1 MNTIQNMKKVAPAH
15 VSMPLRV
22 RLHGVGVLGPGLDN
36 WAQCRACLRGEAA
49 YQAAATVLPAPEML
63 PPAERRRA
71 SRVIKLALAIGAE
84 AVQHAA
90 ADAAQLASVFIS
102 STGDGHNCHAL
113 CETLASTQRD
123 ISPTRFH
130 NSVHNTAAGYWCIAT
145 GATGPCQVLAAHD
158 ASFAAGLLEAAV
170 QVHTEQRDVLLLAY
184 DSDYPEP
191 LKTFRPIPDAAGVA
205 LLLRPAAEA
214 AAARPADAQ
223 ALAELDITW
232 RADGASATHG
242 VAQPALDA
250 GLQAL
255 SDTIPA
261 MRALPLLQ
269 QLASGQAGQVWIA
282 GLPGQGLQIGVQPC
296 A

>member
-1 MNTIQNMKKVAPAH
+1 MNTMQNMKKAAPANAAA
-15 VSMPLRV
+15 SLRV
-22 RLHGVGVLGPGLDN
+22 RVHGVGVLGPGLAN

-90 ADAAQLASVFIS
+90 ADAARLASVFIS

-145 GATGPCQVLAAHD
+145 GATGPCQVLAAYD

-191 LKTFRPIPDAAGVA
+191 LKTCRPVPDVAGVA
-205 LLLRPAAEA
+205 LLLRPVLEPVAAG
-214 AAARPADAQ
+214 PADAQ
-223 ALAELDITW
+223 ALAELAITW
-232 RADGASATHG
+232 CAGSPLVASSIM
-242 VAQPALDA
+242 QPPLDA

-269 QLASGQAGQVWIA
+269 QLASGQAGQVWVE

-296 A
+296 V

>member
-1 MNTIQNMKKVAPAH
+1 MNTSQNMNKMTATAH
-15 VSMPLRV
+15 ASRPLRV
-22 RLHGVGVLGPGLDN
+22 RLHGVGVLGPGLEN

-49 YQAAATVLPAPEML
+49 YQSAATVLPAPDML

-90 ADAAQLASVFIS
+90 ADAARLASVFSS
-102 STGDGHNCHAL
+102 STGDGQNCHAL
-113 CETLASTQRD
+113 CETLVSPQRD

-145 GATGPCQVLAAHD
+145 GATGPCQVLAAYD

-170 QVHTEQRDVLLLAY
+170 QVHAEQRDVLLLAY

-191 LKTFRPIPDAAGVA
+191 LKTCRPVPDAAGVA
-205 LLLRPAAEA
+205 LLLRPATE
-214 AAARPADAQ
+214 PADAQ
-223 ALAELDITW
+223 ALAELAVTW
-232 RADGASATHG
+232 CAGAPP
-242 VAQPALDA
+242 VASSVTQPALDA

-269 QLASGQAGQVWIA
+269 LLAREQAGQVWVA

>member
-1 MNTIQNMKKVAPAH
+1 MNTPQNMKP
-15 VSMPLRV
+15 SMQQPTLRV
-22 RLHGVGVLGPGLDN
+22 RLHGVGVLGPGLAN

-49 YQAAATVLPAPEML
+49 YQPAPTVLPAPEML

-113 CETLASTQRD
+113 CETLASPQRD

-145 GATGPCQVLAAHD
+145 GATGPCQVLAAYD
-158 ASFAAGLLEAAV
+158 ASLAAGLLEAAV

-191 LKTFRPIPDAAGVA
+191 LKACRPVPDVAGVA

-214 AAARPADAQ
+214 ADAP
-223 ALAELDITW
+223 ALAELAISW
-232 RADGASATHG
+232 HADAANDQLSTP
-242 VAQPALDA
+242 QPALDA

-255 SDTIPA
+255 SQTIPA
-261 MRALPLLQ
+261 MRALPLLHV
-269 QLASGQAGQVWIA
+269 LANEQPGQVCIE
-282 GLPGQGLQIGVQPC
+282 GLPGQGLQIGVRPC
-296 A
+296 V

>member
-1 MNTIQNMKKVAPAH
+1 MNTTQNMNKLTPAH
-15 VSMPLRV
+15 ASMSLCV
-22 RLHGVGVLGPGLDN
+22 RLHGVGMLGPGLDN
-36 WAQCRACLRGEAA
+36 WTQCRACLRGEAA

-71 SRVIKLALAIGAE
+71 SRVIKLTLAIGAE

-90 ADAAQLASVFIS
+90 ADAAELASVFIS

-145 GATGPCQVLAAHD
+145 GATGPCQVLAAYD

-191 LKTFRPIPDAAGVA
+191 LKTCRPMPDAAGVA
-205 LLLRPAAEA
+205 LLLRPAAG
-214 AAARPADAQ
+214 PADAH
-223 ALAELDITW
+223 ALAELAITW
-232 RADGASATHG
+232 CAGAAP
-242 VAQPALDA
+242 AEQPVLDV

-255 SDTIPA
+255 SQAIPA

-269 QLASGQAGQVWIA
+269 VLASGQAGQVWIE

-296 A
+296 V

>member
-1 MNTIQNMKKVAPAH
+1 MNTTQNMNKMTAPAH

-36 WAQCRACLRGEAA
+36 WAQCRACLRGEVT
-49 YQAAATVLPAPEML
+49 YQPAATVLPAPEML

-90 ADAAQLASVFIS
+90 ADAAELASVFIS

-145 GATGPCQVLAAHD
+145 GATGPCQVLAAYD

-170 QVHTEQRDVLLLAY
+170 QVHTEQRAVLLLAY

-191 LKTFRPIPDAAGVA
+191 LKTSRPVPDVAGVA
-205 LLLRPAAEA
+205 LLLRPAVG
-214 AAARPADAQ
+214 PADAH
-223 ALAELDITW
+223 ALAELGIAWSSGMPSTTP
-232 RADGASATHG
+232 SA
-242 VAQPALDA
+242 AQPVLDA
-250 GLQAL
+250 GLQTL

-269 QLASGQAGQVWIA
+269 LLASGQAGQVWIE